1 METETIETT
10 EDIFGPVI
18 SSYSRAQAIEDGVLV
33 DLMQEETSATVRE
46 AGFVFPIAM
55 TATAFG
61 ASICPIG
68 GELPAGQD
76 LQGRLWD
83 MLMMLKFTIQN
94 NRGDRERLPFS
105 VKVSGRMVGLVSV
118 CGPGDHAEPV
128 ITIMMPD
135 ED

>member
-1 METETIETT
+1 MEE
-10 EDIFGPVI
+10 IFGPVV

-33 DLMQEETSATVRE
+33 DLMQEETVKAVKE
-46 AGFVFPIAM
+46 AGFVFPVAM

-61 ASICPIG
+61 ASICPIN

-83 MLMMLKFTIQN
+83 MLTMLKHAIRSGGAST
-94 NRGDRERLPFS
+94 RLKFS
-105 VKVSGRMVGLVSV
+105 VSVSRKIVKLVSV